1 MTSYTRKPIQ
11 AVAHC
16 PICPWIRIYFQTI
29 KPKCDVKISAA
40 RCAAEHILSMHKE
53 VRP

>member
-16 PICPWIRIYFQTI
+16 PICSWIRIFFQTH
-29 KPKCDVKISAA
+29 PKCDVKIAAA
-40 RCAAEHILSMHKE
+40 RGSAEHILRQHKE
-53 VRP
+53 ARP